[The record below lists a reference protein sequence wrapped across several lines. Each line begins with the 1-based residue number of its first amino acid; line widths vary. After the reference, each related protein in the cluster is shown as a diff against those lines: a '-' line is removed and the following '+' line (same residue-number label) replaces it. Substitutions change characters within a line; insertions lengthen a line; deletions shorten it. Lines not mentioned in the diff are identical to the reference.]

1 VYVCVRAHVLMC
13 VCYCVCVCAR
23 TNTYVCVHVRMHVC
37 MYVCMRAC
45 MCVSVHT
52 HVCVCCV
59 LLCFIIRMSSSVKLK
74 FCIALSRLHGCNSVS
89 YAKYDYIEAEW
100 TCGLIICCVYTCLRE
115 WLLGFHEVKGR
126 RGLTLSVMAVLV
138 CFFVLFLVVR
148 TCHCT
153 VIREV
158 YSIMCSEQVFC
169 RLVVVFTK
177 RLMGHV
183 NIVVKLILTPD
194 GFDTFTSPMKPRRHI
209 FFHKKLFNCASLT
222 ACTVQWSKV

>member
-1 VYVCVRAHVLMC
+1 MCVCVSVYVCVCACVHMC
-13 VCYCVCVCAR
+13 VHAR
-23 TNTYVCVHVRMHVC
+23 MHVRMYVCVH
-37 MYVCMRAC
+37 AC

-52 HVCVCCV
+52 HVCVCVVFCCV
-59 LLCFIIRMSSSVKLK
+59 LLYACQAVWNWNSVL
-74 FCIALSRLHGCNSVS
+74 LWLHGCNSVS

-126 RGLTLSVMAVLV
+126 RGLTLSVMAVLGC

-169 RLVVVFTK
+169 RLVFTK
-177 RLMGHV
+177 RLMGHM
-183 NIVVKLILTPD
+183 NIVVELILTPD
-194 GFDTFTSPMKPRRHI
+194 GFDTFTSPMKPRWHI

-222 ACTVQWSKV
+222 ACTAQWSKV